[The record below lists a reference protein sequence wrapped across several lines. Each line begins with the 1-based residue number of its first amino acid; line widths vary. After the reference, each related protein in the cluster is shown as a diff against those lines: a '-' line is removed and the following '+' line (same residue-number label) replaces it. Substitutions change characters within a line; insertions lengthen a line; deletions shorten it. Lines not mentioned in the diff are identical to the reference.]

1 MIIRSQWWESD
12 SGQIRWFLTIRIRY
26 FFHHGIIFISDKIF
40 KPESTNSSFDE
51 RFSFICLCAI
61 KVGSGSSFFE
71 LNRIQGNIFGS
82 IRFLTTVGS
91 KVNFICS
98 LISYGKTFMRK
109 KNTIVLL
116 CAFKI
121 DCLVWWDSSV
131 FNRDS
136 DGLGARA
143 RYSVSLGRNSGR
155 QQCYPI
161 GANFALTGFYKF
173 QFYAWTHFFIT
184 GG

>member
-61 KVGSGSSFFE
+61 KVGSGS
-71 LNRIQGNIFGS
+71 
-82 IRFLTTVGS
+82 IRFLTTVES
-91 KVNFICS
+91 KVDFICS
-98 LISYGKTFMRK
+98 LISYGNTFMRK

-121 DCLVWWDSSV
+121 DCSVWWDSSV